1 MLNRDRTREDRGRR
15 GHKIHLTGT
24 ENGEAISP
32 NPPVR
37 RVSVLPGRVQG
48 DDRGG
53 TPKERLAPELAGRVP
68 LPPRLNTREVDE
80 RAPSSVPAKE
90 PTAGCEWFLWEES
103 ARSARA

>member
-1 MLNRDRTREDRGRR
+1 VTN
-15 GHKIHLTGT
+15 
-24 ENGEAISP
+24 SP
-32 NPPVR
+32 HPPVR
-37 RVSVLPGRVQG
+37 PGSALPGHVQG

-53 TPKERLAPELAGRVP
+53 IRKDRLAPELAGRVP

-80 RAPSSVPAKE
+80 RAPTSVPAKE